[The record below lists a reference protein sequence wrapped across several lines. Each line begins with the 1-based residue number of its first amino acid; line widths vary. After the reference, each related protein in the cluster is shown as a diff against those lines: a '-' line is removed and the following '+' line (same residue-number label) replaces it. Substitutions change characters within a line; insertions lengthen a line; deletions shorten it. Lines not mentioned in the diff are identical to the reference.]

1 MFKRLTRII
10 LLLSLV
16 LVQTSCFE
24 QVVEQTDL
32 SSKKEDPL
40 PPNHPP
46 TTPET
51 PTTVKPSLLANGTMI
66 LGSRFFVASVLRNIF
81 TTSDMTTVQI
91 KAFNDIID
99 AGVYFYPNVFG
110 GAANLYSTR
119 GLKETTSSGCGL
131 ACPNESYQDLVLNQP
146 STPARSV
153 LLGKTCARLLD
164 NTTYLTAGL
173 NKVGVSVTTPTPD
186 VVEFD
191 NNKIVSIYE
200 LFYLSSP
207 DPEVAAAVATSVA
220 EAKSKGFSR
229 LDQWR
234 FAYLLICESGHW
246 QML

>member
-1 MFKRLTRII
+1 MFKRLIRII
-10 LLLSLV
+10 FLLSLV
-16 LVQTSCFE
+16 LVQSSCFE

-32 SSKKEDPL
+32 SSKEEPL

-46 TTPET
+46 TTPGT
-51 PTTVKPSLLANGTMI
+51 PTTAKPSLLANGTMI
-66 LGSRFFVASVLRNIF
+66 LGSRYFVASVLRNIF
-81 TTSDMTTVQI
+81 TSSDMAAAQI

-99 AGVYFYPNVFG
+99 TGVFYYPNVFG

-119 GLKETTSSGCGL
+119 GLKETTSSGCSL

-153 LLGKTCARLLD
+153 LLGKTCQRLLD
-164 NTTYLTAGL
+164 SSTYFTSAL

-186 VVEFD
+186 VIEFD
-191 NNKIVSIYE
+191 NNKISSIYE
-200 LFYLSSP
+200 LFYLTSP
-207 DPEVAAAVATSVA
+207 EPDVATAIAASVA
-220 EAKSKGFSR
+220 EAKTKGFSR